1 MRQDPTGQPPLTSNQ
16 NKLGEVIVY
25 FLRLGLTAFGGP
37 AAHIALMHH
46 EAVERRH
53 WLDEQR
59 FLDLLAAA
67 NLIPGPSSTEM
78 AIYLGYLRA
87 GWPGLIAGGVCFILP
102 AMLIVLLLAWGYQL
116 GQSMAFMVWLMSGVK
131 PVVIAIVFQAL
142 WTLGRKVIKG
152 PATALAGAVVIALYL
167 LGVNVIIL
175 LLGTGL
181 VLLLVQ
187 VVKTRE
193 KTGKLPALLPMLT
206 APTTLLSSLLAASPS
221 LVNLPL
227 LFLEFLKI
235 GAILFGSGYVLLAFL
250 HTDFVTHLGWLT
262 DRQLLDAI
270 AIGQVTPGPVFTTAT
285 FIGYLLGG
293 IPGALL
299 STLAIFLPAFVY
311 VAISGPLIPRI
322 RQSRLASSFLDGVT
336 IASLGLM
343 AGVIIQLSLTS
354 LADPVSILIC
364 ALAIILI
371 FRFKTNPTWIVVGG
385 AIFGVVRGLL
395 LP

>member
-1 MRQDPTGQPPLTSNQ
+1 MEPYPTQQPSIASDQHRLV
-16 NKLGEVIVY
+16 EVIIY

-53 WLDEQR
+53 WVDEQR

-102 AMLIVLLLAWGYQL
+102 AMLIVLVLAWGYQL
-116 GQSMAFMVWLMSGVK
+116 GQSLAFMGWLMAGVK

-142 WTLGRKVIKG
+142 WILGRKVVKG
-152 PATALAGAVVIALYL
+152 SITALVGGLVVALYL
-167 LGVNVIIL
+167 LGVNVILL
-175 LLGTGL
+175 LLGAGL
-181 VLLLVQ
+181 VLLFIQNIKRRDQL
-187 VVKTRE
+187 K
-193 KTGKLPALLPMLT
+193 KIPALLPLLAT
-206 APTTLLSSLLAASPS
+206 QSTLLTSLLSTPS
-221 LVNLPL
+221 VVNLPL

-262 DRQLLDAI
+262 DRQLLDSI

-293 IPGALL
+293 VPGALL
-299 STLAIFLPAFVY
+299 ATLAIFLPAFVY

-322 RQSRLASSFLDGVT
+322 RRSLWASSFLDGVT

-343 AGVIIQLSLTS
+343 AGVIIQLGFSSLV
-354 LADPVSILIC
+354 DPVSIIIC
-364 ALAIILI
+364 ILSIVLI
-371 FRFKTNPTWIVVGG
+371 FRFKMNPTWLVLGG
-385 AIFGVVRGLL
+385 AVIGVLKGFLI
-395 LP
+395 P